1 MPKKTAL
8 ISTGAE
14 TYCRQLFRLAA
25 AMIAITISAA
35 AIYTAGFG
43 VYDEALVRG
52 GTVACGLLYIL
63 CASLG
68 SVSEEGQRR
77 RAGSS
82 IADLLLIV
90 GTILA
95 IGNFFVLYDDLQ
107 TGLFQLSEFD
117 LVTGWAGIAV
127 ILEVTRRIF
136 GLPLFLVTGGAVV
149 YCLWGNYLP
158 WIFQHAGF
166 SAEQTLTTLWFGF
179 DGVYGRAIAVVTNFI
194 LVFIV
199 FGSVLEG
206 VGAGNSI
213 LKIVF
218 RLTGRFRGGPA
229 YAAVVSSA
237 IFGTLSGSVAAN
249 VVGTGVFTIPMIK
262 KRGFSSRFA
271 GGIEAAA
278 SSGGQIMPPVMGAVA
293 FIMADV
299 TGIPY
304 LTICLAALV
313 PAVFYYAGLFC
324 AVGVQASKLGIEP
337 EGGSAEET
345 ITGLDWRLSG
355 ALLFALLVIVYM
367 LITGRSPAMAGFWA
381 VIVALLS
388 GVILNS
394 ELWRKPRLLLAI
406 FVNAGRSCA
415 IIIVAVAA
423 IGIVI
428 GTMSMTGLGLRF
440 ASVILALSENSI
452 ILSLLLM
459 MAGCLILGMGM
470 PTVPAYLIIVLVMG
484 TAIEKMGFSTLTVHL
499 FVVYFGVLS
508 SITPPV
514 AIAAY
519 AAAPISGSKPM
530 ETAVESVRIALAGFV
545 IPFFFIF
552 NPEIVLV
559 EGFSVLG
566 LLLACLRLGMAVWLI
581 ATALTGHEKTS
592 LPVWQRAARLA
603 LPIALIVPVP
613 ASEFASLAAGALLIA
628 IQRLHAKSA
637 FTSPNQPK
645 GRHKEC

>member
-1 MPKKTAL
+1 MQNNAAQTLKRV
-8 ISTGAE
+8 E
-14 TYCRQLFRLAA
+14 TLYRQLFGFGAAILALV
-25 AMIAITISAA
+25 ISAA

-52 GTVACGLLYIL
+52 GTIACGLLYML
-63 CASLG
+63 FATVG
-68 SVSEEGQRR
+68 SKGEEDKKRVF
-77 RAGSS
+77 GSS
-82 IADLLLIV
+82 LADLMLI
-90 GTILA
+90 GATILA
-95 IGNFFVLYDDLQ
+95 IGNFFALYEDLQ
-107 TGLFQLSEFD
+107 SGLFQLSQFD

-127 ILEVTRRIF
+127 ILEMTRRIF

-166 SAEQTLTTLWFGF
+166 SSEQTLTTLWFGF

-199 FGSVLEG
+199 FGAVLEG

-218 RLTGRFRGGPA
+218 RLTGKFRGGPA

-313 PAVFYYAGLFC
+313 PAIFYYAGLFC

-337 EGGSAEET
+337 EGEAAKET

-355 ALLFALLVIVYM
+355 ALLFALMVIVYM

-381 VIVALLS
+381 VTVALLS

-394 ELWRKPRLLLAI
+394 ELWREPVKLLEI

-440 ASVILALSENSI
+440 ASVILALSENSV

-459 MAGCLILGMGM
+459 MGGCLILGMGM

-484 TAIEKMGFSTLTVHL
+484 SAIEKMGFSTLTVHL

-530 ETAVESVRIALAGFV
+530 ATAVESVRIALAGFV
-545 IPFFFIF
+545 IPYFFIF
-552 NPEIVLV
+552 NPEIILV
-559 EGFSVLG
+559 EGFTVVG
-566 LLLACLRLGMAVWLI
+566 LVLACLRLGMAVWMI
-581 ATALTGHEKTS
+581 ATALSGYEKTR
-592 LPVWQRAARLA
+592 LPIWQRAIRLA
-603 LPIALIVPVP
+603 LPIALIVPLP
-613 ASEFASLAAGALLIA
+613 IFELASLAIGVALIA
-628 IQRLHAKSA
+628 VQRMQSKSLEI
-637 FTSPNQPK
+637 SSHQPK
-645 GRHKEC
+645 GRQKEC